1 MLDAEAVEHLQREA
15 GNRAVAG
22 LIVQRDDKARGGPK
36 TPVKVG
42 GGQQQLWVVR
52 DKTIA
57 LGGRL
62 VADLAAFKK
71 SVMTTADA
79 DGWTLVLAIHGSEDR
94 LGAQAPPDWQKN
106 AVFYDKSDIE
116 ALFAKTRHSSRGATS
131 SGRPGSP
138 WCRARSVRPSRTSCS
153 RA

>member
-1 MLDAEAVEHLQREA
+1 MGRRELLVSPNPPARLPPGRNPLPPRAGPAPPHVLDAEAVEHLQREA

-71 SVMTTADA
+71 QRD
-79 DGWTLVLAIHGSEDR
+79 DDR
-94 LGAQAPPDWQKN
+94 
-106 AVFYDKSDIE
+106 
-116 ALFAKTRHSSRGATS
+116 
-131 SGRPGSP
+131 
-138 WCRARSVRPSRTSCS
+138 
-153 RA
+153 